1 MNKFTLKMEQA
12 EFNRSVEV
20 TFEEEFLQDV
30 LMQFDMFLRGCGYV
44 PTGDHLEYVDKF
56 DESLGEKI
64 STEAWFD
71 NNMSTTSIHIND
83 DIKVS

>member
-30 LMQFDMFLRGCGYV
+30 LMQVDMFLRGCGYV
-44 PTGDHLEYVDKF
+44 PSGDHLEYVDKF
-56 DESLGEKI
+56 DESLPE
-64 STEAWFD
+64 S
-71 NNMSTTSIHIND
+71 SITVSID
-83 DIKVS
+83 D

>member
-12 EFNRSVEV
+12 DFKRSVEV

-56 DESLGEKI
+56 DESLNVNVSYTGW
-64 STEAWFD
+64 TD
-71 NNMSTTSIHIND
+71 DNMSTTSIHIND
-83 DIKVS
+83 ELK